1 MRQPL
6 FFSTASSFGD
16 WLKKNHQKEQELLVG
31 FHKRSSGT
39 PCMTWQESVIEAI
52 TYGWIDGLRKSID
65 ETAYTIRF
73 SPRKPSSIWSAINI
87 RIAEELIKSGHMK
100 PAGKAAFEKRKD
112 SRSKIYAYEK
122 GYLKLSPAYLKRLK
136 ASKKAWTNFEKF
148 PLDYRRHAMNWVM
161 NAKQEST
168 REKRLT
174 TLIEDS
180 EAGRKVKP
188 FSY

>member
-1 MRQPL
+1 MKPPL
-6 FFSTASSFGD
+6 FFSTAEQFRK
-16 WLKKNHQKEQELLVG
+16 WLQKNHQQEQELLVG
-31 FHKRSSGT
+31 FHKRKSGT
-39 PCMTWQESVIEAI
+39 PCMTWQESVVEAI
-52 TYGWIDGLRKSID
+52 TYGWIDGVRKSID

-87 RIAEELIKSGHMK
+87 NLAEELIRSGKMK
-100 PAGKAAFEKRKD
+100 AAGKSAFEKRKE

-122 GYLKLSPAYLKRLK
+122 GFLRLAPDYLKRLK
-136 ASKKAWTNFEKF
+136 ASAKAWAFFEKM
-148 PLDYRRHAMNWVM
+148 PITYRKHAMNWVM

-168 REKRLT
+168 REKRLN
-174 TLIEDS
+174 TLITDS